1 MHLMQPYM
9 MSLRRACGISG
20 FVRNKMVLVVAAAS
34 WRISLLNDWL
44 HTSLYFGFFSRCL
57 YSNRSP
63 VSSSKMELAQ
73 SQRNCSRYI
82 CADACHALGAAFV
95 SMR

>member
-1 MHLMQPYM
+1 MHMMQPYV
-9 MSLRRACGISG
+9 MSLRHACGISG
-20 FVRNKMVLVVAAAS
+20 FVRNKMVLGVVAS
-34 WRISLLNDWL
+34 QQISLLNDWL

-63 VSSSKMELAQ
+63 ILSSKTEFAQ
-73 SQRNCSRYI
+73 LQRNCSGYFR
-82 CADACHALGAAFV
+82 ADAFSALGAAFA

>member
-1 MHLMQPYM
+1 VHTMRPYV
-9 MSLRRACGISG
+9 MSLRRACSISG
-20 FVRNKMVLVVAAAS
+20 FVRNKMFSVVVTS
-34 WRISLLNDWL
+34 QRISLLNDWL

-63 VSSSKMELAQ
+63 ILSSKMEFAQ
-73 SQRNCSRYI
+73 LQRNCSGYFR
-82 CADACHALGAAFV
+82 ADAFCALGAAFV